1 MAEKD
6 PEKVRDSSQGSVDNT
21 VHTED
26 HMDKLFKA
34 IDWDSRAKKTRS
46 DQRWLEPETWSSLS
60 YTMKYLNY
68 QLEEGKVDLT
78 NPFHIEEGNQIRSRL
93 ERKKGRKVCTE
104 NDFTSL
110 V

>member
-26 HMDKLFKA
+26 HVDKLFKA

-93 ERKKGRKVCTE
+93 ERKKGRKVCTYRK
-104 NDFTSL
+104 
-110 V
+110 